1 MRKKLIGALSGIL
14 ASVILAVS
22 GFLFIESHHQR
33 SKAYECLREIASL
46 RLGTATFSDAQ
57 QLARRYGGQPWSG
70 TARQPEC
77 SVQDC
82 NLRFVFE
89 NTMLNHLQ
97 KQKRISLMAGVWVK
111 DGYIVSKEVDY
122 SIMTTTEY
130 SQFLYFMFD
139 RRAGAGVQGYEVKR
153 FQVDEHNVPHVLEVT
168 LGPDAP
174 AAVRSRAY
182 ALDLSCLSRYYGCN
196 DGLSIF
202 PSGL

>member
-1 MRKKLIGALSGIL
+1 
-14 ASVILAVS
+14 
-22 GFLFIESHHQR
+22 
-33 SKAYECLREIASL
+33 
-46 RLGTATFSDAQ
+46 
-57 QLARRYGGQPWSG
+57 
-70 TARQPEC
+70 
-77 SVQDC
+77 
-82 NLRFVFE
+82 
-89 NTMLNHLQ
+89 
-97 KQKRISLMAGVWVK
+97 MAGVWVK